1 MPINKAVQID
11 DKVVVYDE
19 NNKEID
25 YYFGKLC
32 KYDAMS
38 VTVFYDTPVPHNS
51 TYDGNGKR
59 LSLELLDESDS
70 DDSIHNA
77 FMECMIANSEF
88 ANHPNLGFFCY
99 DIDTDDIFCIQS
111 KLARECKFKYSDEFK
126 GNVRTFNLSFYGYW
140 QYQCEKNNCKKRK
153 DKRLAQNFKDV
164 PKGIIYEKENEG
176 FLVCVGS
183 WINEFPHV
191 KDWVIM
197 EFNLPKDKTEFIV
210 NNSVIK

>member
-77 FMECMIANSEF
+77 FMECCT
-88 ANHPNLGFFCY
+88 NL
-99 DIDTDDIFCIQS
+99 
-111 KLARECKFKYSDEFK
+111 
-126 GNVRTFNLSFYGYW
+126 
-140 QYQCEKNNCKKRK
+140 
-153 DKRLAQNFKDV
+153 
-164 PKGIIYEKENEG
+164 
-176 FLVCVGS
+176 
-183 WINEFPHV
+183 
-191 KDWVIM
+191 
-197 EFNLPKDKTEFIV
+197 
-210 NNSVIK
+210 